1 MHESHGEHG
10 QMSPAMMR
18 RHYLLLG
25 INLLVSAAIMYLVMF
40 TMIWSVAD
48 FFNNLNTFY
57 MTLMMVTPM
66 GALMLLM
73 MPMMYRDRRWNAALY
88 GAFALVFALS
98 FYAMREQALVD
109 DRQFL
114 RSMIPHHSGALLMC
128 REASVEDPEIRAL
141 CGEIIA
147 SQTREIDQM
156 KRILATGSGGD

>member
-48 FFNNLNTFY
+48 FFNNLNMFY
-57 MTLMMVTPM
+57 MALMMVTPM
-66 GALMLLM
+66 GVLMLLM
-73 MPMMYRDRRWNAALY
+73 MPMMYRNARANAALY
-88 GAFALVFALS
+88 AAFVLIFALS
-98 FYAMREQALVD
+98 FYAMREQSLVG

-128 REASVEDPEIRAL
+128 NRSDLRDAEIRDL
-141 CGEIIA
+141 CFGPDGIVT
-147 SQTREIDQM
+147 SQTREIAQM
-156 KRILATGSGGD
+156 RAIKDRL

>member
-1 MHESHGEHG
+1 MTDQTRIEI
-10 QMSPAMMR
+10 PR
-18 RHYLLLG
+18 
-25 INLLVSAAIMYLVMF
+25 
-40 TMIWSVAD
+40 TAD

-73 MPMMYRDRRWNAALY
+73 MPMMYRNRRWNAALY

-98 FYAMREQALVD
+98 FYAMREQALVG

-128 REASVEDPEIRAL
+128 REA
-141 CGEIIA
+141 
-147 SQTREIDQM
+147 
-156 KRILATGSGGD
+156 